1 MTLNSIW
8 SAENCQENFLTKY
21 GCWIL
26 EQPLIL
32 QRDICTA
39 DRLPEVG
46 QCFEAATPVALVGR
60 LVMSDSVAQD
70 SEDRLDIHASS
81 G

>member
-1 MTLNSIW
+1 MSGSGGKASRGGRSPPYKMAYL
-8 SAENCQENFLTKY
+8 FLD
-21 GCWIL
+21 GHL
-26 EQPLIL
+26 VL

-39 DRLPEVG
+39 DRLLEVG

-60 LVMSDSVAQD
+60 LVMSDSIAQD